1 MSDFLIPVAVACPC
15 PGTPHSDGDTVFLAQ
30 ELSLKGGLL
39 AEAMMVR
46 SWQKQDS
53 TGNQLKQTEASLA
66 VEAALR
72 EVYVLDGV
80 KEWTFVDEEG
90 EALEVNEDS
99 IRSSLLARYRIA
111 RPVGDKG
118 DELYSASVLDP
129 LLARLRKSSRSSPR
143 RESTSTS
150 PTPPSSAKRP
160 RPLKPSSTSTTAKE
174 PLSA

>member
-1 MSDFLIPVAVACPC
+1 MADPLVPVAVACPC
-15 PGTPHSDGDTVFLAQ
+15 PGAPHSDGDTVFLGP

-53 TGNQLKQTEASLA
+53 SGKALTQTEASLA

-80 KEWTFVDEEG
+80 KEWTFVDEQG
-90 EALEVNEDS
+90 EPIEVNEAS
-99 IRSSLLARYRIA
+99 IRSVLLARYRIA
-111 RPVGDKG
+111 RPVGDKA

-129 LLARLRKSSRSSPR
+129 LLQRLRKSSRSSPPR
-143 RESTSTS
+143 ASTSASTS
-150 PTPPSSAKRP
+150 PPSASRSRKRP
-160 RPLKPSSTSTTAKE
+160 KPSLTSITDKE